1 MKLKDIKI
9 FKTKPKQELKSLLP
23 GLIKEQQELKL
34 KPGNA
39 SEVKYKIALIK
50 TLCSN

>member
-9 FKTKPKQELKSLLP
+9 LKTKPKEELKALLP
-23 GLIKEQQELKL
+23 ALAKELKDLKL
-34 KPGNA
+34 KQANR
-39 SEVKYKIALIK
+39 SEGKYKIALIK

>member
-1 MKLKDIKI
+1 MKLKDIKLL
-9 FKTKPKQELKSLLP
+9 KTKSKEELVVLLP
-23 GLIKEQQELKL
+23 GLTKELRELKL
-34 KPGNA
+34 KQTNA

>member
-9 FKTKPKQELKSLLP
+9 LKTKSKEELKALLH
-23 GLIKEQQELKL
+23 GLIKERQELKL
-34 KPGNA
+34 KQGNA
-39 SEVKYKIALIK
+39 SEIKYKIALIK

>member
-1 MKLKDIKI
+1 MKLRDIKLL
-9 FKTKPKQELKSLLP
+9 KTKSKEELKVLLP
-23 GLIKEQQELKL
+23 GLIKERQELKL
-34 KPGNA
+34 KQGNA

>member
-1 MKLKDIKI
+1 MKLKDIKLL
-9 FKTKPKQELKSLLP
+9 KTKSKEELKALLP
-23 GLIKEQQELKL
+23 GLIKERQELKL
-34 KPGNA
+34 KQGNA